1 MVLGKIQS
9 VVFASI
15 MLVPSFS
22 AVATVSLPVF
32 AAEDNMAEAVA
43 ELSDAQIA
51 GAANVA
57 NEQIVKAAKTA
68 QKSAA
73 NQKLIDYANSM
84 IREHERFSSEF
95 KAVLN
100 KVSVSPSESVTS
112 VELRTD
118 ALRDAA
124 TLIMLKGADFDKKYL
139 HQHLAFLQ
147 HFIDLLDSTLIPG
160 AKNPEIKSYL
170 QAMRGDLVKCVDAG
184 KALQTEIGT

>member
-124 TLIMLKGADFDKKYL
+124 TLVMLKGADFDKKYL
-139 HQHLAFLQ
+139 HQHLGFQ
-147 HFIDLLDSTLIPG
+147 QRFIDLLDSTLIPG

-170 QAMRGDLVKCVDAG
+170 QAMRADLVKCVDAG